1 MTESKN
7 NSSLDLLGI
16 KPIGDAANIAV
27 DKSFQGI
34 EGFLKSVCVP
44 ALDEVGFL
52 IRDKVRHWRLN
63 NILRILE
70 KAKGKLEFENEQ
82 LQIQAHPRVA
92 LAIIDN
98 GSLNDN
104 DEVQEMWAGLFASSC
119 TKSGQND
126 ENLIF
131 VDILKQLTVAEV
143 RMINYSCVNA
153 RKILFE
159 NGLIVG
165 DDLNVDCKSLLEIS
179 GIPEIHRLDREL
191 DHLRSLEL
199 FSGGFNAD
207 DKDLIAD
214 ISPTSLGLNLY
225 VRAQGHNTDPIH
237 YWKGNIVTKA
247 EREKEKKEEEIAQAE
262 LNRQKKEELQSN
274 NNVKN

>member
-16 KPIGDAANIAV
+16 KPIGDAANMAV

-92 LAIIDN
+92 IAIIDN

-153 RKILFE
+153 RKILYE

-179 GIPEIHRLDREL
+179 EISEIHRLDREL

-214 ISPTSLGLNLY
+214 ISPTSLCLNLY
-225 VRAQGHNTDPIH
+225 VRTQGHNTDPIH
-237 YWKGNIVTKA
+237 YWKGNIVTEA
-247 EREKEKKEEEIAQAE
+247 EKEKERKEKEIAQAE
-262 LNRQKKEELQSN
+262 LNRQKKE
-274 NNVKN
+274 